1 MAHAC
6 VDAKEIQMQRSFL
19 PFLFLPTPAASRL
32 LGRRGP
38 DVALLALKAILT
50 HHRSLEVAHQ
60 QVRFAGQDYAFSSHI
75 TAGGDLVVDLD
86 VGKPGLEG
94 RIVLESELRAAN
106 RVVRGI
112 AQEYRRSKRR

>member
-1 MAHAC
+1 

-38 DVALLALKAILT
+38 DVALLALKAMLAR
-50 HHRSLEVAHQ
+50 HGSLEVAHQ

-75 TAGGDLVVDLD
+75 TAGGDLVIDLD
-86 VGKPGLEG
+86 VGEPGLEN
-94 RIVLESELRAAN
+94 RIVLETELRTAN

-112 AQEYRRSKRR
+112 AQEQRRAKQRRR

>member
-1 MAHAC
+1 
-6 VDAKEIQMQRSFL
+6 MQRSFL

-38 DVALLALKAILT
+38 DVALLALRAILA

-60 QVRFAGQDYAFSSHI
+60 QVRFAGHDFAFSSRI
-75 TAGGDLVVDLD
+75 TASGDLVVDLD
-86 VGKPGLEG
+86 VGRPGLED
-94 RIVLESELRAAN
+94 RIVLESELRAAH

-112 AQEYRRSKRR
+112 AQEHRRAKQR